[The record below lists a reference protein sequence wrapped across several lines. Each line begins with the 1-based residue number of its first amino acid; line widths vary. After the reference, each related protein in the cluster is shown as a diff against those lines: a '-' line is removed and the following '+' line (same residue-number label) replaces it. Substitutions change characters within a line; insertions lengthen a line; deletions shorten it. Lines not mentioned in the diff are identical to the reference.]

1 MKPSP
6 FDFVTVYTDYTINT
20 YDTNT
25 RRELKTLLWA
35 LGLKA
40 KRMIKAAEAAKQ
52 GEAEINTL
60 LVDLRKVPVEY
71 LKKPKEVA
79 NGSGATSAPAGSSG
93 KTRKRESFTW
103 GSGYR

>member
-6 FDFVTVYTDYTINT
+6 FDFVTVYTDYTVNT

-25 RRELKTLLWA
+25 KGELKTLLWA

-52 GEAEINTL
+52 GDHKINTL
-60 LVDLRKVPVEY
+60 LVDLRKVPKEF
-71 LKKPKEVA
+71 LRKKEVA
-79 NGSGATSAPAGSSG
+79 NGSGATSTSGGSSSKAG
-93 KTRKRESFTW
+93 ERESFTW